1 MDPGAFTHKGKCPGA
16 AFANRF
22 KSLNLT
28 DSWVCYPLSDGFDHN
43 LITIL
48 LFFLRSLSE
57 TAVNGLSF
65 FISHA
70 KTCQQ
75 LVGIA
80 CRQSHSCHLGI
91 LWWWMKQDRKDWTD
105 FHHVVPTKTRTLNYS
120 NWTRNPKVCQW
131 LGGHVGGM
139 VNLCLMST
147 MSAISVE
154 VGAKGLPSKCKQDF
168 ISRALNAPWLYFL

>member
-1 MDPGAFTHKGKCPGA
+1 MPWCSFCKPFQVLEFNWFLGLLSSVRWLWPQFDYY
-16 AFANRF
+16 
-22 KSLNLT
+22 SL
-28 DSWVCYPLSDGFDHN
+28 
-43 LITIL
+43 I
-48 LFFLRSLSE
+48 LRSLSE

-139 VNLCLMST
+139 VNLCFMST
-147 MSAISVE
+147 MSAILVE
-154 VGAKGLPSKCKQDF
+154 VGGKGLPSKCKQDF